1 MKAIVLTGIGQME
14 LRDVPEPGIK
24 EDSDVLLKIEKVG
37 VCGSD
42 VYYYTTGGVATHP
55 VEYPYIV
62 GHECSAMV
70 AAVGGEVS
78 RVKVGD
84 KVAVDPAI
92 VCHSCDQC
100 RQGRKNTCRNMRYLA
115 TPPEP
120 GCLCEYIVMLQD
132 CLYPLNDKITLE
144 QAVLCEPLSI
154 GVYGAQLTHIP
165 HGGSVAVFGAG
176 PIGLSCM
183 LAAKAEGARRIF
195 ATEKINE
202 RAEIAK
208 KAGATW
214 VGNPLNGDMAEK
226 IIEQEPTGVDAVFK
240 SAGGQKT
247 TDQAVELL
255 KPGGK
260 LVLIDIPKTPKV
272 SFIIAKLRRKEI
284 TVINPRRQNNCMQ
297 RCVDLVASG
306 KINVDFMITHRFR
319 LEQTQDAFDMV
330 AGYRDGVVK
339 ALIEF

>member
-1 MKAIVLTGIGQME
+1 MKVVVLTGIRQME
-14 LRDVPEPGIK
+14 LKDVPEPSIK
-24 EDSDVLLKIEKVG
+24 KDADVLLKIEKVG

-62 GHECSAMV
+62 GHECSATV
-70 AAVGGEVS
+70 AAVGSEVS
-78 RVKVGD
+78 QVKEGD

-92 VCHSCDQC
+92 VCHHCDQC
-100 RQGRKNTCRNMRYLA
+100 RQSRKNTCRNMRYLA

-120 GCLCEYIVMLQD
+120 GCLCEYIVMPQD
-132 CLYPLNDKITLE
+132 CLYPLNGKITMD
-144 QAVLCEPLSI
+144 QAALCEPLTI
-154 GVYGAQLTHIP
+154 GVYAVQLAHMP
-165 HGGSVAVFGAG
+165 DSASVAVFGVG

-183 LAAKAEGARRIF
+183 LAAKAEGASRIF
-195 ATEKINE
+195 ATETIGE

-208 KAGATW
+208 KAGTTW
-214 VGNPLNGDMAEK
+214 VGNPLKENIVEK
-226 IIEQEPTGVDAVFK
+226 IIEQEPTGIDVVFK
-240 SAGGQKT
+240 CAGDQKT
-247 TDQAVELL
+247 TDQAIEVL

-260 LVLIDIPKTPKV
+260 LVLIDIPKTERV

-284 TVINPRRQNNCMQ
+284 TVINPRRQNNCIQ
-297 RCVDLVASG
+297 RCIDLLASG
-306 KINVDFMITHRFR
+306 KINADFMVTHRFK

-330 AGYRDGVVK
+330 AEYRDGVVK